1 MINIKLSVIIPV
13 YQVENYIE
21 KCLYSL
27 FEQMNKNVE
36 CIIVND
42 GTPDQ
47 SMELVKKIIEN
58 YAGLNICVINQ
69 ENQGLSAAR
78 NNGLKNA
85 KGDYIAFL
93 DSDDWIDNSY
103 IEKILN
109 IIDSSKLDI
118 IHFNPIIVRGGSY
131 SHESLFDEL
140 EGCLILDNK
149 NKEFIFRK
157 NKWFSCFRVFKKSL
171 FIDKI
176 FPLGEVFEDILTIP
190 FLYKNGIKLYFIKDG
205 LYFYYQRE
213 SSITNSKN
221 HSKKIDS
228 LMHGINI
235 YKQYKCD
242 SFNVIKLHLL
252 ILLIEYSLNFNYK
265 KYRNFL
271 NKNKVLM
278 QEVRELQGV
287 ENIHW
292 KKKLMLNHPI
302 LFFFYKNFFRF
313 R

>member
-103 IEKILN
+103 
-109 IIDSSKLDI
+109 
-118 IHFNPIIVRGGSY
+118 
-131 SHESLFDEL
+131 
-140 EGCLILDNK
+140 
-149 NKEFIFRK
+149 
-157 NKWFSCFRVFKKSL
+157 FK
-171 FIDKI
+171 
-176 FPLGEVFEDILTIP
+176 
-190 FLYKNGIKLYFIKDG
+190 YN
-205 LYFYYQRE
+205 
-213 SSITNSKN
+213 
-221 HSKKIDS
+221 
-228 LMHGINI
+228 
-235 YKQYKCD
+235 
-242 SFNVIKLHLL
+242 
-252 ILLIEYSLNFNYK
+252 
-265 KYRNFL
+265 
-271 NKNKVLM
+271 
-278 QEVRELQGV
+278 
-287 ENIHW
+287 
-292 KKKLMLNHPI
+292 
-302 LFFFYKNFFRF
+302 
-313 R
+313 